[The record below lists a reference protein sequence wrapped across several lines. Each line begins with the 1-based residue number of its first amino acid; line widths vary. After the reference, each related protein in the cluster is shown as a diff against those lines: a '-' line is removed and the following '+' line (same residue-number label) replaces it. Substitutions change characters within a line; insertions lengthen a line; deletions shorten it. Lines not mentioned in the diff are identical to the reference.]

1 MCIQQGSSFLRNFRK
16 RQGMSNCQTHPH
28 STCGFLSA
36 VVTHLRTTLTQPV
49 QHLMTQ
55 TQTTPATST
64 SRTSVPRET
73 SPATSPEVLQT
84 KTFPSS
90 SSLPVTS
97 ASSASSLSSTQLGT
111 SYPGKAPS
119 CPSCCSAC
127 FFQLPPFSSKQHVP
141 QRLQF
146 WYSFSIAPAIATG
159 RQQVLGLTHT

>member
-16 RQGMSNCQTHPH
+16 RQGMSNCQTHPQ

-64 SRTSVPRET
+64 SSTSVPRET

-111 SYPGKAPS
+111 SYPGKLPPALLAALPASSSSHPS
-119 CPSCCSAC
+119 LQSSMSHKG
-127 FFQLPPFSSKQHVP
+127 FSFGTHSQLPLLLPRDAS
-141 QRLQF
+141 RC
-146 WYSFSIAPAIATG
+146 WA
-159 RQQVLGLTHT
+159 